1 LSRHVCCHTLL
12 LRSLVL
18 IAHGQRRVLC
28 VALPVGI
35 PLSDSADP
43 GITVVPIVCA
53 WCIFLSL
60 SLNAILATV
69 CVVMLLSQQ
78 STHVSSAISARR
90 SVAPM
95 MTRQTLPNRVCRQA
109 GSVLRRYPIVL
120 LWCSVRT
127 LQRNLSRVLPGGI
140 SLSVPSTP

>member
-1 LSRHVCCHTLL
+1 MTPAMSY
-12 LRSLVL
+12 
-18 IAHGQRRVLC
+18 
-28 VALPVGI
+28 
-35 PLSDSADP
+35 
-43 GITVVPIVCA
+43 
-53 WCIFLSL
+53 SL

-109 GSVLRRYPIVL
+109 GSVLRRRDLTVGAEYTVTLKTPSGTHEIV
-120 LWCSVRT
+120 CPDSM
-127 LQRNLSRVLPGGI
+127 
-140 SLSVPSTP
+140 